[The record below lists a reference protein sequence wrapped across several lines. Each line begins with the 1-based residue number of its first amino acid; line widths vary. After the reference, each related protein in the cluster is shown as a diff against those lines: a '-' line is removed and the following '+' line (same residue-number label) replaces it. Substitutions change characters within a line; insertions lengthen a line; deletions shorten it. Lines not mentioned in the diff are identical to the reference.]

1 MYEVLLQKQ
10 LTLDSGKT
18 THMTTVGQKKR
29 VLDRWLSTFGTQKG
43 RLERYQNEQMQN
55 QILMF

>member
-18 THMTTVGQKKR
+18 THMTTVGQKKES
-29 VLDRWLSTFGTQKG
+29 STDGSV
-43 RLERYQNEQMQN
+43 RLGHRKVG
-55 QILMF
+55 

>member
-18 THMTTVGQKKR
+18 THMTTVGRQKKEKEKKKS
-29 VLDRWLSTFGTQKG
+29 STDGSV
-43 RLERYQNEQMQN
+43 RLGHRKVG
-55 QILMF
+55 